1 MKDGTMEATETT
13 SPTSRKHERLLKRRE
28 ALLTKFEKATHG
40 NQRRRMLAAHRELQH
55 VAECL
60 TILNG
65 RKPRSGAPRFII
77 SSLFLAQC
85 LRDLTADANE
95 QFFFITGAEVDGV
108 GVLDQ
113 KVEFDH
119 DRRTMLGV
127 TSNPS
132 ATHRLLI
139 RLEQFGHRLLAHFHS
154 HPGLGLASTHPS
166 GTDEAFQRRLETA
179 GYPTIA
185 AIFSRDGYVR
195 FFRLSSAFE
204 LTVHGEGVEDLGH
217 HTYRISGAD
226 ARR

>member
-1 MKDGTMEATETT
+1 MQASETNH
-13 SPTSRKHERLLKRRE
+13 PAEKRHERLLKRRQT
-28 ALLTKFEKATHG
+28 LLTKFDKAAYANH
-40 NQRRRMLAAHRELQH
+40 RRKMLDLHRELQH

-60 TILNG
+60 NILEG
-65 RKPRSGAPRFII
+65 KKTRSLIPRFVV
-77 SSLFLAQC
+77 SSMFLEQC
-85 LRDLTADANE
+85 FRDLTADANE

-113 KVEFDH
+113 KVEFAH
-119 DRRTMLGV
+119 QRRTMLGV
-127 TSNPS
+127 TGNTS

-154 HPGLGLASTHPS
+154 HPGRGLSSTRPS
-166 GTDEAFQRRLETA
+166 GTDEAFQHRLEAA

-195 FFRLSSAFE
+195 FFRMTGAFE
-204 LTVHGEGVEDLGH
+204 LTVHGEGVEDLGT
-217 HTYRISGAD
+217 HTYRLTNAD

>member
-1 MKDGTMEATETT
+1 MQAMATI
-13 SPTSRKHERLLKRRE
+13 SPSARKRARLLKRQQ
-28 ALLTKFEKATHG
+28 ALLSRFGKATHD
-40 NQRRRMLAAHRELQH
+40 NHRRRMLAAHRELQH

-60 TILNG
+60 AILNG
-65 RKPRSGAPRFII
+65 QKARSLVPRFVV
-77 SSLFLAQC
+77 SSLFLSQC

-119 DRRTMLGV
+119 QRRTMLGV
-127 TSNPS
+127 TGNPS

-154 HPGLGLASTHPS
+154 HPGLGLSATHPS
-166 GTDEAFQRRLETA
+166 GTDEAFQQRLESA
-179 GYPTIA
+179 GYPTVA

-204 LTVHGEGVEDLGH
+204 LTVHGEGVEDLGQ
-217 HTYRISGAD
+217 HTYRLTGAD
-226 ARR
+226 AGR